1 MSNNFDDTTHC
12 PVCFEAYEESGKHLP
27 RILPCFNTLCESCI
41 KTLLKNTNFLICP
54 IERDPHAAPKGEL
67 TFPQNKYIVTHL
79 RKNKKEDI
87 QKISLVE
94 SKFEICKSHER
105 DMSLFCREKHCQVP
119 ICSLCMLQSHKSH
132 SIEDIVEV
140 QAQESDKLS
149 AKINNLR
156 GDLQSYKNKM
166 EILKKDME
174 DKHSECKARIDEVKE
189 EMEKL
194 YDTLYAEAEDHRK
207 KQQREMDEKIASID
221 ERLII
226 LDSIKE
232 NTNKGTH
239 YTEITSR
246 RKKVKDVTDSLLK
259 NAAFKYM
266 QFNKKKI
273 EKEAMKDVYGSLD
286 EKDVAAKGKL

>member
-1 MSNNFDDTTHC
+1 
-12 PVCFEAYEESGKHLP
+12 
-27 RILPCFNTLCESCI
+27 
-41 KTLLKNTNFLICP
+41 
-54 IERDPHAAPKGEL
+54 
-67 TFPQNKYIVTHL
+67 
-79 RKNKKEDI
+79 
-87 QKISLVE
+87 
-94 SKFEICKSHER
+94 
-105 DMSLFCREKHCQVP
+105 
-119 ICSLCMLQSHKSH
+119 MLQSHKSH

-149 AKINNLR
+149 AKINNLH

-174 DKHSECKARIDEVKE
+174 DKHSECKARIDEAKE

-194 YDTLYAEAEDHRK
+194 YDALYAEAEDHRK

-266 QFNKKKI
+266 QFNKNKI

-286 EKDVAAKGKL
+286 EKEYLGTHVAAKGKL